1 MAVQCKHATISVGT
15 PAGNGEIAKTE
26 WNESHDL
33 TGTANKLLGFDGSGD
48 AAEVDK
54 PSSAIVGISDTQDLS
69 NKNYNEKDIE
79 LTGTTPELSGTGM
92 RYWTLSGNSTPTDG
106 MTNGDSLTISI
117 LDGSARTINWS
128 MVDKVVG
135 GGLPVLDT
143 TRENIVVL
151 WKSNNTVYMAA
162 PAVAAAP

>member
-135 GGLPVLDT
+135 GGLPVLDAAD
-143 TRENIVVL
+143 ENIVVL
-151 WKSNNTVYMAA
+151 WKSNNKVYMSFPGGASA
-162 PAVAAAP
+162 P